1 MGEMAGGGTC
11 GNECSVINWKDET
24 LKDLVNPYVIISD
37 FHNWKLELLI
47 DRKRTQNTY
56 YCFEYWH

>member
-1 MGEMAGGGTC
+1 MREMAGGGTC
-11 GNECSVINWKDET
+11 GNECSVITWKDET

-56 YCFEYWH
+56 YCF